1 MFLFL
6 PMIYD
11 ALIDSLIDRVE
22 ESQVAYYIQRLQSF
36 YTRSYNSDSTLA
48 VAQWLYDE
56 FYNLGADTVF
66 FQTFF
71 YDGYM
76 QRNVIAR
83 FYGDSMHLYRVLVGA
98 HHDSRPYSGYAP
110 GADDNASGV
119 SLLLSLASILKYGIF
134 DRTVE
139 LVAFAAEEPGLVGSD
154 KYAQKLYSENDTILF
169 YLNAD
174 MIGGDA
180 DYINDIVIVERDE
193 GNAQSSNDYLSHVY
207 ADTLARFIV
216 EYTTLD
222 TQFGPIYASDYMPF
236 EERGFVT
243 LGLFEY
249 HWNSTYH
256 SSGDVIDSLDVSY
269 ATQIIKGASAFVL
282 HVANLR
288 GIVPDSSTYVVESPS
303 MGREI
308 GVRVFDVRGKLV
320 GNFRS
325 MDEFM
330 KVSRFKGLFIVER
343 IYERGK
349 KIQKVFKGG

>member
-1 MFLFL
+1 MFLL
-6 PMIYD
+6 IAIAYD
-11 ALIDSLIDRVE
+11 AQIDSLIGRIE
-22 ESQVAYYIQRLQSF
+22 ESDVSYYIQRLQNF

-83 FYGDSMHLYRVLVGA
+83 FYGDSMHLHRVLVGA

-119 SLLLSLASILKYGIF
+119 SLLLSLASILRYGIF

-139 LVAFAAEEPGLVGSD
+139 LVAFAAEEPGLIGSD

-180 DYINDIVIVERDE
+180 DYINDMVIVERDE
-193 GNAQSSNDYLSHVY
+193 GNSQSSNDYLSHVY
-207 ADTLARFIV
+207 ADTLARYIV

-222 TQFGPIYASDYMPF
+222 TQFGPIYSSDYMPF

-256 SSGDVIDSLDVSY
+256 SSDDVIDSLDVAY
-269 ATQIIKGASAFVL
+269 ATQVIRGASAFVL
-282 HVANLR
+282 HFAGLR
-288 GIVPDSSTYVVESPS
+288 GVIPDSSTYVVESPS
-303 MGREI
+303 MGREV
-308 GVRVFDVRGKLV
+308 GVRVFDVAGRFV
-320 GNFRS
+320 GSFQSLN
-325 MDEFM
+325 DFM
-330 KVSRFKGLFIVER
+330 KSPRFRGIFIVER
-343 IYERGK
+343 LYERGK
-349 KIQKVFKGG
+349 RVQKILKGG